1 MIDHFFEELKDHLHK
16 GVHKK
21 GHPFRYGVLGTIGLN
36 QEPAL
41 RTIVIR
47 QVSNDLSLRFYT
59 DYRSNKLKQIQKN
72 NQISLLF
79 YHPKQLLQVKVEGTA
94 SIITD
99 QETLQKY
106 WSGVQPASRKDYIT
120 SAPPGSLISNPDNVE
135 YLEEKNHFTIV
146 EIIPARLEYLKLKR
160 PNHLRIQF
168 SKIDDIW
175 QGEFLVP

>member
-21 GHPFRYGVLGTIGLN
+21 GHPFRYSVLGTIGLN

-106 WSGVQPASRKDYIT
+106 WSGVQPSSRKDYIT
-120 SAPPGSLISNPDNVE
+120 SEPPGSLISNPDKVE
-135 YLEEKNHFTIV
+135 YLEDENHFTIV
-146 EIIPARLEYLKLKR
+146 EIKPTRIEYLKLKR
-160 PNHLRIQF
+160 PNHIRIQF
-168 SKIDDIW
+168 IKTGDAW
-175 QGEFLVP
+175 QGKFLVP

>member
-1 MIDHFFEELKDHLHK
+1 MTDQFFEELKDNLHK

-41 RTIVIR
+41 RTVVLR
-47 QVSNDLSLRFYT
+47 QVNDDLRLRFYT
-59 DYRSNKLKQIQKN
+59 DGRSNKLQQIEKN
-72 NQISLLF
+72 NQLSLLF

-99 QETLQKY
+99 RETLQKY
-106 WSGVQPASRKDYIT
+106 WSGVQPNSRKDYIT
-120 SAPPGSLISNPDNVE
+120 TLPSGSSISNPDAVE
-135 YLEEKNHFTIV
+135 YLEEENHFTIV
-146 EIIPARLEYLKLKR
+146 EIIPTRMEYLKLKR
-160 PNHLRIQF
+160 PNHIRIQF
-168 SKIDDIW
+168 SKTGATW